1 MTALR
6 LVLDVLIALA
16 GGVAAFGLTLDLIA
30 RAGMFGA
37 PRGARPHDL
46 LRDAPPPPAR
56 PPAPVDGGTRN
67 APRRHERR
75 RGANPSNRHRHSSPL
90 TKGTR

>member
-1 MTALR
+1 MTA

-16 GGVAAFGLTLDLIA
+16 GGVAAFGLALDLIA

-46 LRDAPPPPAR
+46 LRDAPPPPAPR
-56 PPAPVDGGTRN
+56 RRWMGERGTPRGAMSGAAGRTHPTGTDT
-67 APRRHERR
+67 APR
-75 RGANPSNRHRHSSPL
+75 
-90 TKGTR
+90 